1 MTSEHGAMTAAIP
14 PFTPEENARLTKI
27 WDRLYELYVEQANG
41 SRAAGEIQA
50 EINELIVQRDAIRP
64 WGWNTGRNWKDD
76 LPKDVAEK
84 LLRE

>member
-1 MTSEHGAMTAAIP
+1 MNSAIP
-14 PFTPEENARLTKI
+14 PFTPEESARLTKI

-41 SRAAGEIQA
+41 SREGIVIQA
-50 EINELIVQRDAIRP
+50 EIDTLIAERDSIRS

-76 LPKDVAEK
+76 LPKEIAEK